1 MSGLSRFL
9 KKNKV
14 QKQNAKYAATRSL
27 VDEDGKPLEWEL
39 RPLSTRESEQIRIA
53 CSMEVPVT
61 GKPGQYRQKLD
72 SAKYIVKMLAAAVV
86 YPDMQNAE
94 LQDSYGVTDPEYLLY

>member
-14 QKQNAKYAATRSL
+14 QKQNAKYAATRTL

-53 CSMEVPVT
+53 LQYGGAGHREAGTVPPET
-61 GKPGQYRQKLD
+61 G
-72 SAKYIVKMLAAAVV
+72 
-86 YPDMQNAE
+86 
-94 LQDSYGVTDPEYLLY
+94 